1 MKAILFVA
9 LGGGLGS
16 VIRYLVSRLFDTNF
30 PYATL
35 IVNVLG
41 CLIIG
46 YVSAYYSQRGI
57 HINEEVRLFL
67 TVGFCGG
74 LTTFSTFMNECSKMI
89 TYEDYMQ
96 VALYMC
102 LSIILGLSCVYL
114 GQKLFCL

>member
-16 VIRYLVSRLFDTNF
+16 VIRYLVSRLIDTNF

-57 HINEEVRLFL
+57 HIKEEVRLFL

-89 TYEDYMQ
+89 TYQDYMQ
-96 VALYMC
+96 VALYMS
-102 LSIILGLSCVYL
+102 LSIIIGLSCVYL